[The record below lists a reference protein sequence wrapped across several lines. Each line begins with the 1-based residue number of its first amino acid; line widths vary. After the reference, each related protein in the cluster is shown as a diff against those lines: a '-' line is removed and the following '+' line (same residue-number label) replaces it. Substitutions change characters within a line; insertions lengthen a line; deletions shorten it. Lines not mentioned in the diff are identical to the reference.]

1 MLNYGKF
8 IIKQDT
14 LITWKTQN
22 EKKKTKRPKK
32 SAKQET

>member
-22 EKKKTKRPKK
+22 EKKNKEAEEIR
-32 SAKQET
+32 